1 MASIPGDDGPLPE
14 KQRADASETSDLSSG
29 RKEDPPQQ
37 RVPGSA
43 AVGAPH
49 EDQPQRRSLLRK
61 FLRSIALAVIG
72 GVLLVVALFLYPSPS
87 ELSTPS
93 YATLDVRSSFP
104 LQTIGYIVNQVSPS
118 IAMITIELVLPT
130 GVLHPPSQASSAYIA
145 LFPPPG
151 IAFKS
156 CSAGCTFNR
165 ADNVY
170 EWSGTVDIN
179 SEYNFGGKLTGVAA
193 ATFLIRAHDFG
204 YVSDDVNASAA
215 IPAVTYFGQGSP
227 LLETAYYDA
236 TAVAT
241 YDWSALQPE
250 SAIGSRALWDEPL
263 VSGAT
268 QGRIAVGVDHANET
282 KDNNLTFFAGA
293 LIGLAGGALLSAVQ
307 EALHA
312 ND

>member
-1 MASIPGDDGPLPE
+1 MASSPDEEGLVPD
-14 KQRADASETSDLSSG
+14 KQRADDPETIDLSSLQ
-29 RKEDPPQQ
+29 KDDQPQQ
-37 RVPGSA
+37 RVLGSA
-43 AVGAPH
+43 AVSAPQ
-49 EDQPQRRSLLRK
+49 EDQSQSRSLLKK
-61 FLRSIALAVIG
+61 FLRPIALAVVG
-72 GVLLVVALFLYPSPS
+72 GVLIVVALILYPSPS

-104 LQTIGYIVNQVSPS
+104 LQTIGYVVNQMSPS

-130 GVLHPPSQASSAYIA
+130 GVLQPPPQAPNAYIA

-165 ADNVY
+165 VDNVY
-170 EWSGTVDIN
+170 EWSGTLKVN
-179 SEYNFGGKLTGVAA
+179 SEYNFGGNLTGVAS

-204 YVSDDVNASAA
+204 YVSDSDNASAA
-215 IPAVTYFGQGSP
+215 IPAVTYSGQGSP

-236 TAVAT
+236 TSVTT

-250 SAIGSRALWDEPL
+250 SASGTRALWDEPL

-268 QGRIAVGVDHANET
+268 QGRIAIGIDHASET
-282 KDNNLTFFAGA
+282 NDNNKTFFAGA